1 VERPQ
6 PGACLHCHASA
17 IPTYRRLGIA
27 NLQNVPADQ
36 VTLPPEDFN
45 WPAVTK
51 GFELMSTMPYVQAHA
66 EVMKT
71 PDGTHAKR
79 EAPADS
85 AAPTSAT
92 TRELLANQQGRA
104 HPVSC
109 VDCHDPQ
116 SMLLRV
122 TRPGFI
128 RGIQALARSDAP
140 QPQLPSIERWREHG
154 RPGEFDP

>member
-1 VERPQ
+1 
-6 PGACLHCHASA
+6 
-17 IPTYRRLGIA
+17 
-27 NLQNVPADQ
+27 
-36 VTLPPEDFN
+36 
-45 WPAVTK
+45 
-51 GFELMSTMPYVQAHA
+51 
-66 EVMKT
+66 
-71 PDGTHAKR
+71 
-79 EAPADS
+79 
-85 AAPTSAT
+85 AT
-92 TRELLANQQGRA
+92 TREVLANQQGRA

-154 RPGEFDP
+154 RPGEFDPNKDATRQEMRTFVCAQCHVEYYCGPKETMFFPWGKGLKVEQIEAFYDEHKFPDGHAFFDWKHAETGAEVLKAQ